1 MKKVLRISLSVIF
14 MLAFAAG
21 MGVLLHI
28 VAENRHAI
36 ACSGIQIEIA
46 GSGAFVTK
54 ESLQKDIDNFY
65 GIYVGQRIEEVRTAE
80 IERMVSLKPAVQN
93 CEVWVTDDGLLH
105 VHVCEREPV
114 LRFDSKGKS
123 TFVDRTGMLFPPE
136 GNKSDSL
143 QVLSISCDPAR
154 GVDSKWLEDLLA
166 VAERVSHSKTWSER
180 INGYAIED
188 KGDLVLLAVSGER
201 LIYGDFSR
209 MDAKFDAMERY
220 FTQIAPNHTDSP
232 YKSVNVKY
240 KGQIICRKDS

>member
-1 MKKVLRISLSVIF
+1 MKKALRISLSGIF
-14 MLAFAAG
+14 ILAFAAG
-21 MGVLLHI
+21 MGMLLHL
-28 VAENRHAI
+28 VTENRHSI
-36 ACSGIQIEIA
+36 ACSGIQIDIS

-54 ESLQKDIDNFY
+54 EKIQKDIDGFY
-65 GIYVGQRIEEVRTAE
+65 GIYVGQRIEDVRTAE
-80 IERMVSLKPAVQN
+80 IEKMISLKPAVQN

-105 VHVCEREPV
+105 VQVREREPI
-114 LRFDSKGKS
+114 LRFNFKGKS
-123 TFVDRTGMLFPPE
+123 TFVDRTGILFPPE
-136 GNKSDSL
+136 GNKCDSL

-166 VAERVSHSKTWSER
+166 LAEKVSRSKSWSER
-180 INGYAIED
+180 IAGYMIESN
-188 KGDLVLLAVSGER
+188 GDLVLLASSGER

-220 FTQIAPNHTDSP
+220 FMQIAPTRTNSP

>member
-1 MKKVLRISLSVIF
+1 MKKVLRISLSGIF

-28 VAENRHAI
+28 VAENRHSI
-36 ACSGIQIEIA
+36 ACSGIKIDIA
-46 GSGAFVTK
+46 GSGAFVTE
-54 ESLQKDIDNFY
+54 ESLQKDIDSFY

-80 IERMVSLKPAVQN
+80 IEKMISLKPAVQN

-105 VHVCEREPV
+105 VQVCEREPV
-114 LRFDSKGKS
+114 LRFDFKGKS

-166 VAERVSHSKTWSER
+166 VAEKVARSGSWSE
-180 INGYAIED
+180 IIDGYIIESN
-188 KGDLVLLAVSGER
+188 GDLVLLASSGER
-201 LIYGDFSR
+201 LIYGNFSR
-209 MDAKFDAMERY
+209 MEEKFDAMERY
-220 FTQIAPNHTDSP
+220 FTQIAPKHADSP